1 MTSGSTKGVDNVII
15 EAFLREMGT
24 VPDAGKVMSKF
35 YHEKVEK
42 QEKVTDKLKF
52 FKEKRFKAGTTTIK
66 NMTNMINRHYPNPQE
81 ESAKEK
87 RGDLG
92 LGVAMDRKIQEIM
105 SKHQHVT
112 KKPLST

>member
-1 MTSGSTKGVDNVII
+1 
-15 EAFLREMGT
+15 
-24 VPDAGKVMSKF
+24 
-35 YHEKVEK
+35 
-42 QEKVTDKLKF
+42 
-52 FKEKRFKAGTTTIK
+52 
-66 NMTNMINRHYPNPQE
+66 MTNMINRHYPNPQE